1 MGRRTVCL
9 HFRTYPEDHLW
20 VGECVELDVASG
32 GRTEDEARR
41 RVWQATDLFLA
52 TLAEHGD
59 LDRVLTEHGVQIVN
73 DEEPIAGH
81 FEERR
86 VPLPA
91 ASR

>member
-1 MGRRTVCL
+1 MGQRTGCL

-32 GRTEDEARR
+32 GHTEHEAQR
-41 RVWQATDLFLA
+41 RVGEATELYLA
-52 TLAEHGD
+52 TLAENGD
-59 LDRVLTEHGVQIVN
+59 LERVLAEHGVPIAID
-73 DEEPIAGH
+73 DEPVAGH

-86 VPLPA
+86 VPLPI